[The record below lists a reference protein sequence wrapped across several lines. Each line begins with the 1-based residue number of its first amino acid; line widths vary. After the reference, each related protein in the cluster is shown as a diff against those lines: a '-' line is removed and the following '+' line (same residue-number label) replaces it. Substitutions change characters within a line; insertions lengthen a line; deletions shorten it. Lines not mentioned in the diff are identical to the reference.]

1 MTGIL
6 GGHAKIAGMAGSAYA
21 GMGIRAPVSILRFLG
36 HWPRGRVADQS
47 YIAAHSDSLAVRF
60 IDNDLGNWVYYDIVE
75 ATNSHSFER
84 VDGKEVWTGVS
95 PTA

>member
-1 MTGIL
+1 M
-6 GGHAKIAGMAGSAYA
+6 
-21 GMGIRAPVSILRFLG
+21 
-36 HWPRGRVADQS
+36 ADQS